1 MLLDGKVVLITGAAG
16 GEVLALPADLTDGA
30 SVNGLVDTVVAEY
43 GRLDGAFNKCRG
55 SDRAAYAPGGEF
67 VVDGGYMA
75 G

>member
-43 GRLDGAFNKCRG
+43 GRLDGAFNNAGVPTVPPTR
-55 SDRAAYAPGGEF
+55 PGEL